1 MHNIKYILVA
11 LISIGVLNAQTVS
24 GTVSDS
30 DGNSLMGA
38 NVSVEGTDLGSASNN
53 DGSFSVTGMS
63 AGTYTIT
70 ASYIGLESASSTVTV
85 GDGQTVTVNL
95 SLDKGDIRL
104 NQVVVAASKKKELVT
119 DAPASVEVFSNEEL
133 TVRNTTSI
141 AGHTEGRAGVETMKT
156 GMESSNVTVRG
167 FNGIFSGAM
176 NVIVDNRWARP
187 PVITAT
193 SSSADFVMFISS
205 KYSFLSWLQTDN
217 CLLRCLFFNS
227 RVLMLVSKDLVSSS
241 IFFNSLPFSFLKVS
255 KDTVFSNKA
264 SLVCIKLASKI
275 FISSLNYNKALIE
288 KIFYNPGRINTSYV
302 FYFYSSHWLLV
313 CYN

>member
-95 SLDKGDIRL
+95 SLDRGDIRL

-141 AGHTEGRAGVETMKT
+141 AGHTEGRAGVE
-156 GMESSNVTVRG
+156 
-167 FNGIFSGAM
+167 
-176 NVIVDNRWARP
+176 
-187 PVITAT
+187 
-193 SSSADFVMFISS
+193 
-205 KYSFLSWLQTDN
+205 LS
-217 CLLRCLFFNS
+217 
-227 RVLMLVSKDLVSSS
+227 
-241 IFFNSLPFSFLKVS
+241 
-255 KDTVFSNKA
+255 
-264 SLVCIKLASKI
+264 
-275 FISSLNYNKALIE
+275 LIH
-288 KIFYNPGRINTSYV
+288 I
-302 FYFYSSHWLLV
+302 
-313 CYN
+313 